1 MMRLFTLSL
10 GFMLIGVFMN
20 VVFNHYFQLAGLKI
34 NWMLIF
40 ILVLTFRHSSIS
52 LSFLGAF
59 AGLILDALSHGY
71 IGLYGISFF
80 ATLLLARQLIKL
92 FYANTFLA
100 VSLAVSIMS
109 IIESWISL
117 SILVMLENELDQ
129 SYLMLTSAIPIAVL
143 HGLVTPFILQSVVWG
158 ENHFLEDAA

>member
-10 GFMLIGVFMN
+10 GFLLIGVFMN
-20 VVFNHYFQLAGLKI
+20 IVLNHYFQPFGLKI

-52 LSFLGAF
+52 LPFLGVF

-80 ATLLLARQLIKL
+80 ATLLLARQLIKF
-92 FYANTFLA
+92 FYANTILA
-100 VSLAVSIMS
+100 VSLAVSVMIDRGKLDIS
-109 IIESWISL
+109 INSEPCLKL
-117 SILVMLENELDQ
+117 S
-129 SYLMLTSAIPIAVL
+129 
-143 HGLVTPFILQSVVWG
+143 
-158 ENHFLEDAA
+158 